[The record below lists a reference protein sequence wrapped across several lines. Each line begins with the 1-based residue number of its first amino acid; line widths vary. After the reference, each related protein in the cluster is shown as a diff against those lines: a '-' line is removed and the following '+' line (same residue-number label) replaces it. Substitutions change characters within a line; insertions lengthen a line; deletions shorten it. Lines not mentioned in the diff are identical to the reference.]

1 MSLQKV
7 TTFDL
12 VMRKQILENLIKQN
26 SDDPRVNKPGGPK
39 EQLAIINA
47 ELESRKN
54 AKPQNKEDENGNLT
68 VGLKSLKI
76 TSSNKLGT

>member
-26 SDDPRVNKPGGPK
+26 SDDPRVNSPGGPK
-39 EQLAIINA
+39 AQLAIIEE

-54 AKPQNKEDENGNLT
+54 VKPQNKEDENGNLT